1 MASAKRPAG
10 DLIITPEAV
19 ALNIETAGLGSRMIA
34 GIIDSAIQLAVLA
47 GAGFA
52 LAFAAVVGVAEN
64 AALISFLVLA
74 FLVLFGY
81 YPLFEGMWDG
91 RTPGKRA
98 QRLRVVQKD
107 GHPATMAQILVR
119 NLVRIVD
126 FLPGAYSVGA
136 LTMIFTR
143 TRRLGDLAA
152 GTVVVRETKAPEPAP
167 IVSDSPSPISLDTS
181 RVTEQEY
188 GLVRSFLQ
196 RRTQLDANART
207 QLARQLATALRGRV
221 AGSPAAEPSDEA
233 FLVALADS
241 FRRRFRT

>member
-1 MASAKRPAG
+1 MASAKPPAG

-34 GIIDSAIQLAVLA
+34 GIIDTAIQLAVLT
-47 GAGFA
+47 GAGLA
-52 LAFAAVVGVAEN
+52 LIIAAVSGVGTEPAII
-64 AALISFLVLA
+64 AFIVLA
-74 FLVLFGY
+74 FLVFFGY

-107 GHPATMAQILVR
+107 GHPATMPQILVR

-152 GTVVVRETKAPEPAP
+152 GTVVVRETKAPVPTP
-167 IVSDSPSPISLDTS
+167 LTMQSPPLISLDTS
-181 RVTEQEY
+181 RLTEQEY
-188 GLVRSFLQ
+188 GIVRSFLE
-196 RRTQLDANART
+196 RRDRLDRNARS
-207 QLARQLATALRGRV
+207 QLARQLASAFRGKV
-221 AGSPAAEPSDEA
+221 AGAPSAELSDEA
-233 FLVALADS
+233 FLVTLADS
-241 FRRRFRT
+241 FRRRFQT

>member
-1 MASAKRPAG
+1 MEAAKHPIG
-10 DLIITPEAV
+10 DMIITPEAV

-34 GIIDSAIQLAVLA
+34 GLIDTAIQAAVLI
-47 GAGFA
+47 GAGLA
-52 LAFAAVVGVAEN
+52 LGVIAAVGVSGD
-64 AALISFLVLA
+64 AATVSFFVISFLL
-74 FLVLFGY
+74 LFGY

-98 QRLRVVQKD
+98 QGLRVVQKD
-107 GHPATMAQILVR
+107 GHPATTAQILVR

-152 GTVVVRETKAPEPAP
+152 GTVVVREAKAPVPLP
-167 IVSDSPSPISLDTS
+167 QVSEGTVGPTLDTS
-181 RVTEQEY
+181 RLSEHEY
-188 GLVRSFLQ
+188 GLVRSFLE
-196 RRTQLDANART
+196 RRNQLDRAARF
-207 QLARQLATALRGRV
+207 QLARQLATAFRGKV
-221 AGSPAAEPSDEA
+221 AGKPAAELSDEA

-241 FRRRFRT
+241 FRRRSSA